1 MSLTRRP
8 LLNVRLAKT
17 KQNYMWVIQG
27 DWILQVSKSV
37 GIMLDGVDIRIY
49 WDANK
54 DPDLLSFEDENTAKI
69 EFDKIVQEIAKCE
82 KIVNVSC
89 P

>member
-1 MSLTRRP
+1 MSLTKRP
-8 LLNVRLAKT
+8 LLNARLAKT

-82 KIVNVSC
+82 KIVKVSC

>member
-1 MSLTRRP
+1 
-8 LLNVRLAKT
+8 
-17 KQNYMWVIQG
+17 MWVIQG

-82 KIVNVSC
+82 KIVKVLC
-89 P
+89 L